1 MGMCWV
7 VGCGQDLALPDGYGK
22 NMDGGEPGPADGITG
37 AGGAGDGDDAPS
49 KLPVAG
55 EPRFTVGGGGS
66 SAGKSSAGK
75 SGAGSGSG
83 GQISSNPSGGEGGVA
98 GSPPEAEPVAQLLFS
113 EYVEG
118 SSKLKALELFALA
131 GGTLEG
137 CELQTY
143 SNGKTEP
150 TRIALHGALETG
162 ALHVLCTTDLA
173 TAQPAACSRSTNLTF
188 NGDDALALS
197 CAGTVQD
204 VFGEIGVDPGESWGA
219 GATVDHTLQRRCEIS
234 AGRTE
239 GPFEIDA
246 EWLSLGVDSF
256 SDLGQR
262 ACEPLSR

>member
-1 MGMCWV
+1 MGLCAA

-22 NMDGGEPGPADGITG
+22 TAETNEPGPTDGITG
-37 AGGAGDGDDAPS
+37 AGGDGNSEETPS

-55 EPRFTVGGGGS
+55 EPRYTGGGGNGGTS
-66 SAGKSSAGK
+66 
-75 SGAGSGSG
+75 SG
-83 GQISSNPSGGEGGVA
+83 GKTSAPSGGKGSSSSNGGSPSEGGAA
-98 GSPPEAEPVAQLLFS
+98 GAPAEAPPVAQLLFS

-118 SSKLKALELFALA
+118 SSKFKGLELFAVA

-143 SNGKTEP
+143 FNGKTEP
-150 TRIALHGALETG
+150 TRIALHGSLESG
-162 ALHVLCTTDLA
+162 SVQVLCSPDLA
-173 TAQPAACSRSTNLTF
+173 TAQPAVCTRSTSLTF

-197 CAGTVQD
+197 CAGIVRD
-204 VFGEIGVDPGESWGA
+204 VIGEIGVDPGESWGA
-219 GATVDHTLQRRCEIS
+219 GATVDHTLRRRCEVV

-246 EWLSLGVDSF
+246 EWVTFGVDTF
-256 SDLGQR
+256 SDLGKR